1 MERPAEPPQDMQP
14 GRPQSDGMGPL
25 ARLSAI
31 TGNATP
37 RPGPVESD
45 GAAPIQG
52 ASPTLSATP
61 VSPSAHPGDGTLSLG
76 RLRQVEAGALW
87 PDDARFAAWLAEN
100 LDAVA
105 DATSLSLEA
114 PQVLDGSTPVV
125 LAAERS
131 GQAAVVVPQRG
142 RSTDE
147 AFGALVRHMAASSA
161 EHGVWI
167 CGEPASE
174 HAAAVSWLNRAVNGR
189 FVLVRAGAV
198 TIGDSAAAPTFEVT
212 VRPPRGD
219 DPGVESMT
227 PDAADGSLT
236 RERRADDWLSGLREE
251 ATRP

>member
-1 MERPAEPPQDMQP
+1 MERPAEPPQGMQP
-14 GRPQSDGMGPL
+14 GRPQSDGIGPL

-31 TGNATP
+31 TGNATS
-37 RPGPVESD
+37 RPAPVEPV
-45 GAAPIQG
+45 GAEALHTSPETDTVTPTSPPPQPQG
-52 ASPTLSATP
+52 GTP
-61 VSPSAHPGDGTLSLG
+61 SLG

-131 GQAAVVVPQRG
+131 GQAAVVVPQRD

-147 AFGALVRHMAASSA
+147 AFGALVRHMAASGA

-167 CGEPASE
+167 CGDPASE

-198 TIGDSAAAPTFEVT
+198 TIGDSAAAPTFEVA
-212 VRPPRGD
+212 VRPPRGG
-219 DPGVESMT
+219 DPGVESTT
-227 PDAADGSLT
+227 PDAADGNQT